1 MALSKLVFKP
11 GVNRDQTNY
20 ASEGGWYETQLVRFR
35 SGYPE
40 KFGGWTVSNINP
52 YTDSARAIFS
62 WSTTDGANLLAIG
75 TNSRVYVGAGTT
87 LYDITPVYATYT
99 TSTTPDTDNCIGTTN
114 ASKTVT
120 VTLTGHG
127 ATTGTYVTFSGIAGP
142 TIGGIPVT
150 EMNTTVQV
158 TVIDANVFTFQAT
171 TTATST
177 TTSQGGTAITAVVY
191 MPAGFPITTA
201 GYGWSTS
208 TWGRG
213 TWGSGSTSPI
223 FQPAR
228 LIFMDKFNNDLVFN
242 TQYDTVSGAGG
253 EIYYWEYNN
262 SLSNRAVL
270 LSSVSGAVAVPQK
283 VGKIL
288 FTPQGFLLALGCT
301 TYDPLAT
308 PPDYLGTYDPLL
320 IRWSNVDPDIGP
332 EPENWQP
339 TTTNTAGFLR
349 LQSGSRIV
357 TAINTRQETLVF
369 TNTSLTSIQF
379 LGTAEVFGLQEL
391 SHNISIIGANALTG
405 SNNITYWMGRDRFY
419 TYSGRVDTLPCTIRQ
434 YIFTDL
440 NFTQSALIFAGVN
453 NKFTEIIWFY
463 PSANSNEID
472 RYVVFNY
479 LENIWYYG
487 QLERTAWLDSGV
499 FNNPVGLDNGWVY
512 QHENG
517 TDDGQP
523 LGAPPLP
530 ITAYIQSADVDIDD
544 GDKYM
549 LIRRVIPDINFRGS
563 ETANPV
569 TGLPI
574 VPEAD
579 ITVGVR
585 NFPGAASSTTNA
597 EGQTTDATIV
607 TATATIDQYT
617 NQVFIRARGRQMNF
631 KIASDTVGTQWQLG
645 LPRVDARPDG
655 TRN

>member
-1 MALSKLVFKP
+1 MALSKLLFKP

-20 ASEGGWYETQLVRFR
+20 ASEGGWYDTQLVRFR
-35 SGYPE
+35 SGFPE
-40 KFGGWTVSNINP
+40 KFGGWTVTNLNA

-62 WSTTDGANLLAIG
+62 WSTTDGSNLLGIG

-87 LYDITPVYATYT
+87 LHDITPVYATYT
-99 TSTTPDTDNCIGTTN
+99 NATSPSSSNCIGTTN
-114 ASKTVT
+114 GSKTVT
-120 VTLTGHG
+120 VTITGHG
-127 ATTGTYVTFSGIAGP
+127 ATTGTYVSFSGIAGP
-142 TIGGIPVT
+142 TIGGIPVS

-158 TVIDANVFTFQAT
+158 TVLDSNTFTFQAI

-177 TTSQGGTAITAVVY
+177 TTGQGGTGITAIIY
-191 MPAGFPITTA
+191 MPAGFSIATA
-201 GYGWSTS
+201 GYGWGTS

-242 TQYDTVSGAGG
+242 TQYDTVSGTGG
-253 EIYYWEYNN
+253 EIYYWTYNTAF
-262 SLSNRAVL
+262 SNDAVL
-270 LSSVSGAVAVPQK
+270 LKSLAGAVAVPQK
-283 VGKIL
+283 VTKIL

-301 TYDPLAT
+301 NYDAAAAA
-308 PPDYLGTYDPLL
+308 PDYLGAYDPLL

-339 TTTNTAGFLR
+339 TVTNTAGFLR

-369 TNTSLTSIQF
+369 TNLSLSSLQF
-379 LGTAEVFGLQEL
+379 LGNAEVFSLQEL
-391 SHNISIIGANALTG
+391 SHNISIIGANALVG

-434 YIFTDL
+434 YIFTDI
-440 NFTQSALIFAGVN
+440 NYEQSALIFAGVN

-463 PSANSNEID
+463 PSASSSEID

-479 LENIWYYG
+479 LENIWYFG
-487 QLERTAWLDSGV
+487 NLERTAWIDSGV
-499 FNNPVGLDNGWVY
+499 FNNPVGLADGWVY

-523 LGAPPLP
+523 LGAAPLP
-530 ITAYIQSADVDIDD
+530 ITSYIQSADVDIDD

-549 LIRRVIPDINFRGS
+549 LIRRIIPDINFRGS
-563 ETANPV
+563 ETTNPV
-569 TGLPI
+569 TGATI
-574 VPEAD
+574 IPEAD

-597 EGQTTDATIV
+597 EGVSTGATIV
-607 TATATIDQYT
+607 TATATVDQYT

-631 KIASDTVGTQWQLG
+631 RIASDTVGTQWQLG
-645 LPRVDARPDG
+645 MPRVDARPDG